1 MENKYIS
8 YLEDIVKGL
17 VKNPEDVRIEKIKD
31 DMGILL
37 KLSLNKEDLGVVI
50 GKGGETIKAIR
61 TLVNIIGRQ
70 ENAKVSVKIIE

>member
-8 YLEDIVKGL
+8 YLEDIVKGI
-17 VKNPEDVRIEKIKD
+17 VKNPEDVKIEKIKD

-37 KLSLNKEDLGVVI
+37 KLSLSKEDLGVVI

-61 TLVNIIGRQ
+61 TLINIVGRQ